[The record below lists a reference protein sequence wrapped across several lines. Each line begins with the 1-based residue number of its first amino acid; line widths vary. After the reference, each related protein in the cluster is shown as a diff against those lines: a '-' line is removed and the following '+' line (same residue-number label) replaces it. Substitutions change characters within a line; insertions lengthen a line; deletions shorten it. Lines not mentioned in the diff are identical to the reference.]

1 MSKKKI
7 LILVPDGVGIRNFA
21 QSNFRG
27 IISEQNFELIYWNDT
42 NYDLSSNLGLNEVI
56 LGHNKTHP
64 FLTIYTR
71 ALKEIQLNL
80 SKIRNHDEVYDLYR
94 FPFSF
99 KGLKNIFRSLF
110 CKYLIHRY
118 NSEIGLQMIGE
129 KINQL
134 EQSTERF
141 RQLKDELISIDPSFV
156 LSTNQRATQII
167 APILAARVL
176 KIPTAAFIFSWDN
189 VPKAMQVV
197 DCDFYFVWSDLMKS
211 QQLKYYPRIKS
222 SQVFVTGTPQ
232 FEFHFDSSLRID
244 RAVFFEK
251 YGLDLS
257 KKYLC
262 FSGDD
267 ITTSPLDQFYL
278 EDLAI
283 AVEQLNNEGQNLGII
298 YRKCPV
304 DNTNRYDKILEEYK
318 DTIKIIEPDWTIV
331 GGQWNQVIPNV
342 GDKELL
348 YNICEHSELVANVC
362 STTVFDFALHGK
374 PCIYFNYEQPQL
386 KKGIRDIGQNYN
398 YVHFRSMPNEQAV
411 IFCHNKNELI
421 LLLKEILTNKLSN
434 VSQCKKWFEIVAG
447 NEPGLASKN
456 LMTMINKIVNFE
468 LEFSIAN
475 KSK

>member
-27 IISEQNFELIYWNDT
+27 IISEQNFELIYWNET
-42 NYDLSSNLGLNEVI
+42 NYSLSSNLGLNEVI

-134 EQSTERF
+134 EQSTDRF

-176 KIPTAAFIFSWDN
+176 KIPTAAFIYSWDN

-197 DCDFYFVWSDLMKS
+197 DFDFYFVWSELMKS
-211 QQLKYYPRIKS
+211 QQLRYYPNIKP

-232 FEFHFDSSLRID
+232 FEFHFDSSLRIE
-244 RAVFFEK
+244 RAIFFEK
-251 YGLDLS
+251 YGLDLA

-283 AVEQLNNEGQNLGII
+283 AVEQLNNEGHNLGII

-304 DNTNRYDKILEEYK
+304 DNTNRYDEILEKYK
-318 DTIKIIEPDWTIV
+318 ETIKIIEPDWTKV
-331 GGQWNQVIPNV
+331 GGQWNQVIPNK

-374 PCIYFNYEQPQL
+374 PCIYFDYEQPQL
-386 KKGIRDIGQNYN
+386 KKGVRDIGQNYK
-398 YVHFRSMPNEQAV
+398 YVHFRSMPSKNAV
-411 IFCHNKNELI
+411 VFCTEKND
-421 LLLKEILTNKLSN
+421 LKYIINEILDQKLSN
-434 VSQCKKWFEIVAG
+434 VPECNKWFGIVAG
-447 NEPGLASKN
+447 QKPEFASKRIWQQIED
-456 LMTMINKIVNFE
+456 LVN
-468 LEFSIAN
+468 
-475 KSK
+475 